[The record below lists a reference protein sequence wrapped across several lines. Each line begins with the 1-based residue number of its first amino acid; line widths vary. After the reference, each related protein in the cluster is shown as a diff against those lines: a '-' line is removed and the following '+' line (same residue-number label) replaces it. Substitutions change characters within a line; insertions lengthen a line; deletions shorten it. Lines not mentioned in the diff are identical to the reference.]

1 MRTLKPV
8 ATLLTLLLA
17 SCAFFVHGDI
27 AVQKG
32 LFIVIL
38 IGGLWVTEAL
48 NLTATALLVPVLAV
62 ALGLL
67 DVKKALASFADPIIA
82 LFFGGFVLASALR
95 HHGLDRL
102 LAARVILLA
111 RGRLLP
117 AALLL
122 FAATGFISMWV
133 SNTATAAMMLPLAL
147 GLVAGVDRE
156 RDRSTILFV
165 LLGVGWM
172 ASLGGMGSLVGSPPN
187 ALASAAAGWTFADWF
202 RVGLPAML
210 ILSPLAILTLFLTLR
225 PRIGQMRVA
234 GVDAM
239 PEDATS
245 PVPCKQSNWTFGTIT
260 TLTIFAMT
268 VIAWMLSDPL
278 GKVIGIDKDFDAL
291 IAVSAVVLL
300 LATGTVGWQQAARDV
315 DWGVLLLFGGG
326 LCLGAVLKASGA
338 SDFLAQSVIGEVSG
352 LHKVLLLLALA
363 TFIVLLSELASNTA
377 ATALL
382 LPLLLPLAPKLGLSN
397 GELAAFVAL
406 TASCGFMLPV
416 ATPPNAI
423 IFGTGLVTQREMIRT
438 GFWLDGVCIVVLVM
452 LFA

>member
-1 MRTLKPV
+1 MNTVRSFRHLAVILPV
-8 ATLLTLLLA
+8 AGAALLVPVDA
-17 SCAFFVHGDI
+17 G
-27 AVQKG
+27 VQKG
-32 LFIVIL
+32 LFLLLLVA
-38 IGGLWVTEAL
+38 GLWMTEAL
-48 NLTATALLVPVLAV
+48 HLTATALLVPVLAV

-67 DVKKALASFADPIIA
+67 DAKQALAAFADPIIA

-95 HHGLDRL
+95 RHGLDRR
-102 LAARVILLA
+102 LAARLVALA
-111 RGRLLP
+111 RGRMLP

-122 FAATGFISMWV
+122 FAATAFISMWV

-156 RDRSTILFV
+156 RDRPTILFV

-187 ALASAAAGWTFADWF
+187 ALASAAAGWSFADWF
-202 RVGLPAML
+202 AVGLPAL
-210 ILSPLAILTLFLTLR
+210 GLLAPLAIATLYLVLR
-225 PRIGQMRVA
+225 PRIASLTVEAAVA
-234 GVDAM
+234 GGEGDNAWS
-239 PEDATS
+239 A
-245 PVPCKQSNWTFGTIT
+245 GALL
-260 TLTIFAMT
+260 TLAIFALT
-268 VIAWMLSDPL
+268 VTLWMFSAPV
-278 GKVIGIDKDFDAL
+278 GEAVGISKDFDAI
-291 IAVSAVVLL
+291 IAVGAAVLL
-300 LATGTVGWQQAARDV
+300 LATGTITWQDAERDV

-326 LCLGAVLKASGA
+326 LCLGAVLKASGT
-338 SDFLAQSVIGEVSG
+338 SEWLAAGVVGEVADMNRI
-352 LHKVLLLLALA
+352 VVLLALA

-382 LPLLLPLAPKLGLSN
+382 LPLLLPMAPALGMET

-423 IFGTGLVTQREMIRT
+423 VFGSGLVPQRDMIRT
-438 GFWLDGVCIVVLVM
+438 GFWLDLVCIATLVL